1 MKKLLFI
8 LLLICN
14 QAFADGLII
23 PPSLVGVAPV
33 GQIPGTST
41 NDIAKAGNVGEF
53 LSGSVPSS
61 TTSLTNFTYVN
72 SGATITLTPGDWDV
86 SANATF
92 TVTATTSVTQ
102 WVCSISSSSGAVN
115 LTNGFV
121 TIQNTAPVVPNS
133 TNNNCLVGPVRFSVT
148 SNTPLF
154 LVVRS
159 TFSASTQTAGG
170 LIRARRIR

>member
-1 MKKLLFI
+1 MKKLFLLALLFI
-8 LLLICN
+8 AN
-14 QAFADGLII
+14 PAFADGLIV
-23 PPSLVGVAPV
+23 PPAPI
-33 GQIPGTST
+33 GQIPGTNT
-41 NDIAKAGNVGEF
+41 NDNAAAGKVGEF
-53 LSGSVPSS
+53 LSSSVPSS
-61 TTSLTNFTYVN
+61 TTNLTNFTYVN
-72 SGATITLTPGDWDV
+72 SGSTITLTPGDWDV

-102 WVCSISSSSGAVN
+102 WVCSISTTSGAVN

-133 TNNNCLVGPVRFSVT
+133 TNNNCLVGPIRFSVAA
-148 SNTPLF
+148 NTQLY

-170 LIRARRIR
+170 LLRARRVR